1 MSGEE
6 LKRILIADGI
16 KLSDLAIALGYKGD
30 QWLHSALNAAD
41 VKSGLIERIA
51 AVTKKN
57 ICHFYSG
64 SSICAEGTNVAL
76 GDNAHVEGYIQN
88 VNNQAIDKCLDMLAQ
103 QLTTKDEQIA
113 SLIDVIKTK

>member
-51 AVTKKN
+51 AVTKKTFATF
-57 ICHFYSG
+57 IAVRLYVLKEQTS
-64 SSICAEGTNVAL
+64 L
-76 GDNAHVEGYIQN
+76 L
-88 VNNQAIDKCLDMLAQ
+88 AIMPMLRE
-103 QLTTKDEQIA
+103 T
-113 SLIDVIKTK
+113 SKT

>member
-16 KLSDLAIALGYKGD
+16 KLSDLAIAMGYKGD

-51 AVTKKN
+51 AATKKN
-57 ICHFYSG
+57 ICHFY
-64 SSICAEGTNVAL
+64 
-76 GDNAHVEGYIQN
+76 GDSCVDDADTHVENGEQETK
-88 VNNQAIDKCLDMLAQ
+88 AIDKCLDILAQ

-113 SLIDVIKTK
+113 NLIDVIKTK